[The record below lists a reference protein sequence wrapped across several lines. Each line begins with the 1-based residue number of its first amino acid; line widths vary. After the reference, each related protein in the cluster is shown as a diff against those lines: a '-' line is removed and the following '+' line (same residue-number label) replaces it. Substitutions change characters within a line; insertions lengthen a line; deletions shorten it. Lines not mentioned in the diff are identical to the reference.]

1 MEQIKVLFG
10 FSDESFEEA
19 VKALLKQKGYDAEI
33 FARFNKDS
41 VKQFI
46 EKNPDTAAVVLL
58 EAFPRQ
64 SRGTKPQKYTAEEVA
79 QLTES
84 SDVNV
89 ILVLSENYKGT
100 EYMKTLF
107 AAGITSAFLQKR
119 GEGARPRDIASLILQ
134 KRTRKMAREYYGI
147 GGGRIDLGFLEREDF
162 TSLYEKMHE
171 KDNLLAG
178 YLAVCGS
185 LNATQ
190 IADFTRRLPEDDREY
205 LTGFEEFHTI
215 IALLKKFGIDLHI
228 KRPRKVVIGLNRQ
241 MAITMVDNHVVFDTA
256 EKEEEKEEVSPEEE
270 KEAVSDKQETE
281 EEEKAK
287 EPVPESEP
295 EPEPE
300 PVPEPDEEIKEE
312 EKELSFDEM
321 DLESLIAFATGNKTV
336 NVPSKEKEPDVIK
349 DLKTEPE
356 GNERDVKE
364 GFSRPNEMETEQPA
378 PKEEKSD
385 AEETATVEEEQ
396 EISESPKDRQ
406 EKVEKSVK
414 TGRKKVWENKK
425 EQKSSYNKPVEEELQ
440 EEEETPIVFDD
451 DEYDDIILGS
461 PRKKKSSLYGLVMV
475 VFIAFIIA
483 LYFYTK

>member
-190 IADFTRRLPEDDREY
+190 IADFTRRLPEDDRDY

-270 KEAVSDKQETE
+270 KEVVSDKQEA
-281 EEEKAK
+281 EEEKVK

-295 EPEPE
+295 EPEP
-300 PVPEPDEEIKEE
+300 VPKPDEEIKEE

-336 NVPSKEKEPDVIK
+336 NVPSVEKEPDVTDKLKAEPAK
-349 DLKTEPE
+349 DEEHTGD
-356 GNERDVKE
+356 GNSLPKE
-364 GFSRPNEMETEQPA
+364 IETEQPA

-396 EISESPKDRQ
+396 EIPESPKDRQ